1 MKCMQ
6 KFKNSMLGRW
16 LLALV
21 LTPIIFVGVI
31 IVMMFILIAY
41 DEIFTVPSGEYKEIA
56 NFRQAGSDES
66 SLVIK
71 CFQRNNI
78 AYRVVDR
85 NLVQVRESIL
95 RKAVIRCSSELSV
108 AHRNDR
114 DTSWTR
120 TYQFWGR

>member
-56 NFRQAGSDES
+56 NFRQAGSD
-66 SLVIK
+66 
-71 CFQRNNI
+71 
-78 AYRVVDR
+78 
-85 NLVQVRESIL
+85 
-95 RKAVIRCSSELSV
+95 
-108 AHRNDR
+108 
-114 DTSWTR
+114 
-120 TYQFWGR
+120 G